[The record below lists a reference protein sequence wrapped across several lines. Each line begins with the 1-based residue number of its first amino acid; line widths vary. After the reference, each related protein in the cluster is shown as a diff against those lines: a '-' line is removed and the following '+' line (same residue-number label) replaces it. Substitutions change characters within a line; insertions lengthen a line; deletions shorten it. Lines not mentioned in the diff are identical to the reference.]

1 MLQFKNIDMSNYL
14 KIAMLQTGLT
24 TAGDALKASVTT
36 DVSGGTNGIFA
47 GLTVADGD
55 LTIAD
60 SAGTAKSLS
69 QPCTLKI
76 VVAAGTI
83 TSGGGE
89 ATATIAGEGFAV
101 GDTITI
107 AAASIGT
114 PSGDAVITIV
124 ADDLQSAT
132 VPATRYIPVEDILYV
147 VPLTTTTIRL
157 WMKNGATV
165 AGTGSNSLITFSNP
179 AISIDAL
186 AGSASDSIISAI
198 QAENSVPTA
207 SFGGIKPI
215 TVVMT

>member
-1 MLQFKNIDMSNYL
+1 MSNYL

-36 DVSGGTNGIFA
+36 DVSGGANGTFT

-60 SAGTAKSLS
+60 SAGVAKSLS
-69 QPCTLKI
+69 QPCTLRI
-76 VVAAGTI
+76 VVATGTI
-83 TSGGGE
+83 TSGAGE

-114 PSGDAVITIV
+114 PTGDAVITIV

-147 VPLTTTTIRL
+147 VPLSTTTIRL
-157 WMKNGATV
+157 WMKNGATA